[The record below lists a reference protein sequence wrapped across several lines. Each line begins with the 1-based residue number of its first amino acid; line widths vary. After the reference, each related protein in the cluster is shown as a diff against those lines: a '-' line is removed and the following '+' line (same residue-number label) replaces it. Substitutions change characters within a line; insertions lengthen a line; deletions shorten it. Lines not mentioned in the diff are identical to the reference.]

1 MYFCRLNFENRM
13 DLLIPD
19 KTHDE
24 GRQGEALLL
33 EPIPGKNNGRK
44 LYIESYGCA
53 MNFSDSE
60 IVASI
65 LTESGFETTGD
76 FTVADVVLINT
87 CSIRENAEQRVR
99 NRLKE
104 FAVAKVKNPGMVVG
118 VLGCMAE
125 RLKSK
130 FLEEEKL
137 VDVVVGPDA
146 YRDLPNLIDK
156 VDDGQ
161 RAVNVLLSREETY
174 ADINPV
180 RLNSNG
186 INAFVSIMR
195 GCDNMCSFCV
205 VPFTRGRERSRE
217 PQSIVNECRELFDR
231 GYREVTLLGQNVDSY
246 KWTPAAAPSKSPPV
260 GETSAAHEAGSYR
273 ETADPVYYEQ
283 LKDFSRD
290 NRNSPTQAENIL
302 WQFLRNEQT
311 GFKTRRQHAIGQ
323 FIADFVCLQKGLII
337 EIDGH
342 HHKLN
347 KEADDARTQVLN
359 NYGFEVIR
367 FTNDEVLQNPQQIFQ
382 IIKQKLDT
390 TPDRDKT
397 RIYGDSVNAT
407 KAPANSA
414 SAAKVSPT
422 GGDLEG
428 AWAGCSVNFA
438 NLLEMV
444 ALISP
449 QLRVRFSTSHPKD
462 ITDEV
467 LHTIARYDN
476 ICNYIHLPVQSGNSR
491 VLELMNRTYDREW
504 YMNRI
509 DAIRRIIPNCAIST
523 DVITGFC
530 TETEEEHQATLSMMD
545 YVQYY
550 FAYMFMYSERPGTLA
565 AKRYTDDIPDEVKRR
580 RLKEVVAKQQEHS
593 HERLKKLVGSTQKV
607 LIEGFSK
614 KSNND
619 YSGRSDQNTVVVF
632 PVTESH
638 KPGQYVEVFIDR
650 CTTATLIGAVV
661 D

>member
-1 MYFCRLNFENRM
+1 MM

-24 GRQGEALLL
+24 SRQGEALMLKA
-33 EPIPGKNNGRK
+33 ETAKNNGRK

-65 LTESGFETTGD
+65 LAESGFETTAD
-76 FTVADVVLINT
+76 YSVADVIFINT

-104 FAVAKVKNPGMVVG
+104 FTVAKVKNPGLVVG

-146 YRDLPNLIDK
+146 YRDLPNLINQ

-161 RAVNVLLSREETY
+161 KAVNVLLSREETY
-174 ADINPV
+174 ADISPV

-205 VPFTRGRERSRE
+205 VPFTRGRERSRD
-217 PQSIVNECRELFDR
+217 PLSIVAECRDLFDR

-246 KWTPAAAPSKSPPV
+246 KWTSPQPSPKERALE
-260 GETSAAHEAGSYR
+260 GQIEAG
-273 ETADPVYYEQ
+273 V
-283 LKDFSRD
+283 
-290 NRNSPTQAENIL
+290 ENDKSL
-302 WQFLRNEQT
+302 PL
-311 GFKTRRQHAIGQ
+311 G
-323 FIADFVCLQKGLII
+323 
-337 EIDGH
+337 
-342 HHKLN
+342 
-347 KEADDARTQVLN
+347 
-359 NYGFEVIR
+359 EV
-367 FTNDEVLQNPQQIFQ
+367 
-382 IIKQKLDT
+382 
-390 TPDRDKT
+390 
-397 RIYGDSVNAT
+397 
-407 KAPANSA
+407 
-414 SAAKVSPT
+414 
-422 GGDLEG
+422 GG
-428 AWAGCSVNFA
+428 VNFA

-444 ALISP
+444 ALIDP
-449 QLRVRFSTSHPKD
+449 DLRVRFSTSHPKD

-467 LHTIARYDN
+467 LYAISKYDN

-491 VLELMNRTYDREW
+491 ILDLMNRTYDREW
-504 YMNRI
+504 YINRI
-509 DAIRRIIPNCAIST
+509 DAIRRIIPDCAIST

-530 TETEEEHQATLSMMD
+530 SETDEEHKDTVSMMD
-545 YVQYY
+545 YVKYD
-550 FAYMFMYSERPGTLA
+550 FAYMFKYSERPGTLA
-565 AKRYTDDIPDEVKRR
+565 AKRYADDIPEEVKQK
-580 RLKEVVAKQQEHS
+580 RLTEIVAKQQEYS
-593 HERLKKLVGSTQKV
+593 FFRMQARIGRVERV

-614 KSNND
+614 KSDKD
-619 YSGRSDQNTVVVF
+619 YCGRSDQNAMVIF
-632 PVTESH
+632 PVGENY
-638 KPGQYVEVFIDR
+638 KPGQYVNVLIER
-650 CTTATLIGAVV
+650 STTATLIGKVV